1 MPLLPDHRFYM
12 LARSLWALTG
22 VRCEST
28 PFVLYSK
35 IKDSCTSHETVW
47 EEVEATK
54 KERSDIEKEKKTED
68 ERIKKEIRR
77 IGRKRP

>member
-22 VRCEST
+22 DLCEST

-35 IKDSCTSHETVW
+35 IKDW
-47 EEVEATK
+47 EEEEATK
-54 KERSDIEKEKKTED
+54 KERSDIEKEKKTDD
-68 ERIKKEIRR
+68 ERITKEITRIRR
-77 IGRKRP
+77 NRP